1 MQYTSDNRPTTGLAL
16 GFSAYLLWGFFPIFF
31 KALVEVS
38 PPEIL
43 AHRIIW
49 STLFLV
55 LLISGRKQWQVL
67 AAILKNR
74 RDLLRLLLTAV
85 LISTNWLVFIIA
97 VEAGYVLQA
106 SLGYFITPLVNVLL
120 GRLLLGE
127 RLRFWQKTSVCLV
140 TVGVLCQVFVVGQF
154 PWIALV
160 LASTFGLYGLMRK
173 TASFDSL
180 TGLTGETLVITP
192 IALAY
197 LAWLAFDGNMVFMHE
212 ALRLDLLLPAS
223 GIVTAIPLLLFAAAT
238 RRLRL
243 ATIGFLQYITPTLHF
258 LLAVL
263 LYKEPFT
270 AAHMLS
276 FALIWAALIIYSI
289 DATRT
294 INPAQPLPEPQSDP
308 AR

>member
-1 MQYTSDNRPTTGLAL
+1 MPPISDNRPTTGLAL
-16 GFSAYLLWGFFPIFF
+16 GFSAYLLWGFFPVFF
-31 KALVEVS
+31 KALVDVT
-38 PPEIL
+38 PLEIL

-55 LLISGRKQWQVL
+55 LLISGRKQWRVL
-67 AAILKNR
+67 SAILKNR
-74 RDLLRLLLTAV
+74 KDCLRLLVTAI

-97 VEAGYVLQA
+97 IESGYVLQA

-120 GRLLLGE
+120 GRLLLSE
-127 RLRFWQKTSVCLV
+127 RLRSWQKVSVCLV
-140 TVGVLCQVFVVGQF
+140 VIGVLCQIFVVGPF
-154 PWIALV
+154 PWIALI

-197 LAWLAFDGNMVFMHE
+197 LIWLALSDNMVFWHG
-212 ALRLDLLLPAS
+212 ALKFDLLLPAS

-243 ATIGFLQYITPTLHF
+243 STIGFLQYITPTLHF

-263 LYKEPFT
+263 LYKESFT

-276 FALIWAALIIYSI
+276 FALIWTALIIYSI
-289 DATRT
+289 DATRAIGT
-294 INPAQPLPEPQSDP
+294 TRPSKNQQPNH
-308 AR
+308 AT